1 MRTDRDIL
9 DSYGV
14 VKITHLNHTSVT
26 LGKACV
32 KLERDDG
39 LSIYGDGT
47 STSEALSA
55 ACFELRAEMAAG
67 IDRIDGGNLYD
78 WYCDYDVWAE
88 WGR

>member
-32 KLERDDG
+32 KLERGDG
-39 LSIYGDGT
+39 MAIYG
-47 STSEALSA
+47 
-55 ACFELRAEMAAG
+55 ACCELRAEMADS
-67 IDRIDGGNLYD
+67 IDRIDGGKLYD
-78 WYCDYDVWAE
+78 WACDYDVWAE
-88 WGR
+88 WGRC